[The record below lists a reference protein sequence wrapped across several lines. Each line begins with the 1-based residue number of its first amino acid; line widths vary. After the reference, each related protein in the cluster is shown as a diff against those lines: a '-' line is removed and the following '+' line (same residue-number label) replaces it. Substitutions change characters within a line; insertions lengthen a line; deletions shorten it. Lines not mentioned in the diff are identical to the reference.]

1 MNTAEFEYPLP
12 DELIAQYPVE
22 PRDAAR
28 LMVVHRRTGDI
39 EHRTFREIVEYLAPG
54 DGLVVNRTRVM
65 PARLQGVRA
74 ETGGKV
80 DVLLVREV
88 EPGLWEALLR
98 AGSRLVPRTK
108 LVLGDGALFAD
119 VAAGPEADRRYLRFP
134 EYPDVCVVL
143 ERIGQ
148 MPLPPYI
155 RREPVASDRTQY
167 QTVYADVSGAVA
179 APTAGLHFTE
189 PLLEQVR
196 ARGVRIIP
204 ILLHV
209 GPGTFRPV
217 KADRVEDHAMEA
229 EYYRVDEDA
238 ARQIAETRSTGR
250 VVAVGTTV
258 VRALETIAA
267 GQADDEDG
275 LAARTYEGWTTR
287 FIHPPYRF
295 RLIDALV
302 TNFHLPRSTLL
313 MLVCAFAGREL
324 TLRAYEEAVRE
335 RYQFYSYGDAMVIV

>member
-1 MNTAEFEYPLP
+1 MNTADFEYPLP

-65 PARLQGVRA
+65 PARLKGVRA

-80 DVLLVREV
+80 EVLLVREV
-88 EPGLWEALLR
+88 EPGLWEGLLR
-98 AGSRLVPRTK
+98 AGSRLVPGTK
-108 LVLGDGALFAD
+108 LVLGDGVLSAE

-134 EYPDVCVVL
+134 EHLDVRRIV
-143 ERIGQ
+143 ERVGHV
-148 MPLPPYI
+148 PLPPYI
-155 RREPVASDRTQY
+155 RREPVESDRTQY
-167 QTVYADVSGAVA
+167 QTVYADAPGAVA

-229 EYYRVDEDA
+229 EFYRVEADA
-238 ARQIAETRSTGR
+238 ARQIVETRSTGR

-267 GQADDEDG
+267 GQADDEDD
-275 LAARTYEGWTTR
+275 LAGRTYEGWTTR

-313 MLVCAFAGREL
+313 MLVCAFTGREL
-324 TLRAYEEAVRE
+324 TLRAYEEAVHE
-335 RYQFYSYGDAMVIV
+335 RYRFYSYGDAMVIV